1 MIQAKARAVIPGQV
15 SAATRATTDA
25 SAPMTRTPPPGHGC
39 AEERRKQ
46 VDQASNEPEHSN
58 NHDEGDA
65 GSADAL
71 VRALVFGCVGRCF
84 GVGRGGLGRIDG
96 LGVVLRKQQL
106 RCARCGPPEQ
116 QEEAHHPP
124 GGQRAY
130 DRSAMQTS
138 EPAGSDAGQ
147 AERCGG
153 DELPADLWRPQNWR
167 RRVATLRSST
177 DWYDWAA
184 VAIIVAY
191 NPLANEVIPELAYVP
206 ANLLA
211 AAGLIWVALRSGAS
225 PDLLGMRRDRFRRGL
240 AVGGAAAALAVASV
254 GLLTLLPW
262 TRSYFADDRFIGVT
276 GAEVLYEAVARIP
289 LGTAIG
295 EEIIFRGVLL
305 GLFLRRFNVLGA
317 VVATSVVFGLWHILP
332 TLNSLE
338 TNPAGDVLATPAGIS
353 AAVAGAVLSTAVA
366 GVVFAMLR
374 FRATSVVA
382 PIVLH
387 IAINSSAYLAGWLVV
402 SNGWA
407 S

>member
-1 MIQAKARAVIPGQV
+1 
-15 SAATRATTDA
+15 
-25 SAPMTRTPPPGHGC
+25 
-39 AEERRKQ
+39 
-46 VDQASNEPEHSN
+46 
-58 NHDEGDA
+58 
-65 GSADAL
+65 
-71 VRALVFGCVGRCF
+71 
-84 GVGRGGLGRIDG
+84 
-96 LGVVLRKQQL
+96 
-106 RCARCGPPEQ
+106 
-116 QEEAHHPP
+116 
-124 GGQRAY
+124 
-130 DRSAMQTS
+130 MQTS